1 MRISDWSSTC
11 ALPIY
16 RPQSAHRRS
25 GRGAGEERPL
35 FQARQGNAR
44 ATERLSFTGPSLLP
58 RRKPGE
64 AMTNAEVTLASILEP
79 IAAAEDPEDHAQA
92 QRPEQRHRGHADG
105 DADVA
110 SSEELRRGKAW
121 VSRCITRCAPYL

>member
-44 ATERLSFTGPSLLP
+44 ASERLSFTGPSLLP

-64 AMTNAEVTLASILEP
+64 AMTNAEVTLTSILEP
-79 IAAAEDPEDHAQA
+79 IAAGDDTEDHDKAT
-92 QRPEQRHRGHADG
+92 
-105 DADVA
+105 
-110 SSEELRRGKAW
+110 SEKKMGRDT
-121 VSRCITRCAPYL
+121 SRERECQYV

>member
-1 MRISDWSSTC
+1 MIRRPPRSTRTDT
-11 ALPIY
+11 LFPY
-16 RPQSAHRRS
+16 TTLFRS
-25 GRGAGEERPL
+25 
-35 FQARQGNAR
+35 
-44 ATERLSFTGPSLLP
+44 P

-92 QRPEQRHRGHADG
+92 QRQEQRHRGHADG

-110 SSEELRRGKAW
+110 LAEEGPAKAADQLDDG
-121 VSRCITRCAPYL
+121 VEQRHRLPRQGQTRPRKIGRTAGREKVCHIV